1 MSTITLTLSP
11 YVFVRLCRT
20 MTSFPLWGDEARD
33 LVQKTITV
41 VDILMSD
48 ERTDDNEWR
57 GIEVPE
63 AVAQVFMRGT
73 ILMAFHAANLSKK
86 FSLDNPH
93 SEIAEILLDS
103 CFAMNREYAVS
114 QMEMMSAYCSV
125 SPGLPFKH
133 LDVLTFY
140 NKPKENYENN

>member
-1 MSTITLTLSP
+1 MSNITLSLSP
-11 YVFVRLCRT
+11 FVFVRLCRT

-33 LVQKTITV
+33 LVEKSITV

-48 ERTDDNEWR
+48 ERTDDSEWR
-57 GIEVPE
+57 DIEVPE

-86 FSLDNPH
+86 FNLDNTQ

-103 CFAMNREYAVS
+103 CFAMNREYAVA
-114 QMEMMSAYCSV
+114 QMEMMSEYCNIT
-125 SPGLPFKH
+125 PGLPFKH
-133 LDVLTFY
+133 FEVLTFY
-140 NKPKENYENN
+140 NKPKENNETN